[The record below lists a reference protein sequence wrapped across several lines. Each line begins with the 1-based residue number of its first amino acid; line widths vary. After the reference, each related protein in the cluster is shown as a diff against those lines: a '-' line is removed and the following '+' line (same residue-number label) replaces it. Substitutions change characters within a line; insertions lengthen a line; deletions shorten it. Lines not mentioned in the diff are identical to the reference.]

1 MKPKKPLL
9 LLGLAGLC
17 VAALLLYAGA
27 TGRLAGIMSA
37 KKPAQTEQKAPA
49 AASSVSPGDRKENGG
64 EEQEAPAVE
73 IPEDKQ
79 QLIGVRTVEA
89 TEHQLRSVLRTVGRV
104 EYDERRLSTVNVKVE
119 GWIEKLMVDY
129 TGRYVRKGEPLA
141 EVYSPEL
148 VATQQELI
156 NAVRWMSEN
165 PGGDAR
171 KLGTMLRNDSE
182 SIVTAARQ
190 RLRLWDISE
199 DQIRRIEESG
209 RPLRTVTVYSP
220 VSGYVVQKMAFQGMR
235 VMPGEKLFDLAD
247 LGTVWIVAE
256 VYENELGLVREGQNA
271 KITLSYFPGKEL
283 NARIEYVYPALS
295 SETRTAK
302 VRFTVPNPGLQLKP
316 QMFTNVEIVL
326 PLGRRLAVP
335 EEAVLDTGTRQVVY
349 VDRGEGYFEPREV
362 KTGVKAEGMQEIL
375 SGLKR
380 GERVAS
386 SAIFLIDSE
395 AQLKGIKP
403 LSSGHTH

>member
-1 MKPKKPLL
+1 MRLKKNQLL
-9 LLGLAGLC
+9 MLGVLF
-17 VAALLLYAGA
+17 VAALLWYAGA
-27 TGRLAGIMSA
+27 TGRLSGIISA
-37 KKPAQTEQKAPA
+37 KKPAALPARHAPA
-49 AASSVSPGDRKENGG
+49 SPPSGSSGEQKENGG
-64 EEQEAPAVE
+64 EQEDAPAVE

-79 QLIGVRTVEA
+79 QMIGVRTVEVA
-89 TEHQLRSVLRTVGRV
+89 EQQLSNVLRTVGRV
-104 EYDERRLSTVNVKVE
+104 EYDERRLSTVNVKIE

-148 VATQQELI
+148 IATQQELI

-171 KLGTMLRNDSE
+171 RLGAMLRNDSAA
-182 SIVTAARQ
+182 IVEAARQ

-209 RPLRTVTVYSP
+209 RPFRTVTIYSP
-220 VSGYVVQKMAFQGMR
+220 VSGYVVQKMVFQGMR
-235 VMPGEKLFDLAD
+235 VTPGEKLFDLAD

-256 VYENELGLVREGQNA
+256 VYENELGLVREGQHA

-302 VRFTVPNPGLQLKP
+302 VRFTVANPGLQLKP
-316 QMFTNVEIVL
+316 QMFTNVEVIL
-326 PLGRRLAVP
+326 PLGKRLAVP

-349 VDRGEGYFEPREV
+349 VDKGEGYFEPREV
-362 KTGVKAEGMQEIL
+362 KVGVKAEGLREIL

-395 AQLKGIKP
+395 AQLKGVRP
-403 LSSGHTH
+403 ASGHKH